1 MGKGDFLG
9 EFEQMVL
16 LAVLHQDRA
25 GYGMSI
31 LREIEGRTGREPSI
45 GAVYATLDRL
55 EAKGF
60 VQSHQGASLPERGGR
75 ARRHFALTP
84 EGATALHT
92 ARRMMDRMWDGADVR
107 GAGGGG

>member
-31 LREIEGRTGREPSI
+31 RQEIEARTGRDPSI
-45 GAVYATLDRL
+45 GSVYATLV
-55 EAKGF
+55 EHGF
-60 VQSHQGASLPERGGR
+60 GIP
-75 ARRHFALTP
+75 
-84 EGATALHT
+84 HT
-92 ARRMMDRMWDGADVR
+92 TVLGQDFELLDFV
-107 GAGGGG
+107 

>member
-16 LAVLHQDRA
+16 LAVLHQDRT

-31 LREIEGRTGREPSI
+31 RQEIEARTGRDPSI
-45 GAVYATLDRL
+45 GSVYATLDRL
-55 EAKGF
+55 EEKGL
-60 VQSHQGASLPERGGR
+60 VHSHQGASLPERGGR

-84 EGATALHT
+84 EGAAALR
-92 ARRMMDRMWDGADVR
+92 AVRRMMDRMWAGADMR
-107 GAGGGG
+107 GAGGEV